1 MDRNGCLIDNVLD
14 KAVMRDWG
22 MGRNG
27 FRVEFGCPIIVN
39 VFEATRVRNVD
50 DIVRNL
56 IAEIPNC
63 FTQRL

>member
-1 MDRNGCLIDNVLD
+1 
-14 KAVMRDWG
+14 MRDWG

-50 DIVRNL
+50 DVVRNL